1 MITISNKYLTL
12 QSVTEEDAEFI
23 LELRTG
29 QKGAFLNPTENN
41 IQKQIDY
48 IKKYKQK
55 EANKEE
61 YYFIIKLLDGEKIG
75 TIRIYDIR
83 GNSFCWGSWIIK
95 EGTPSGYG
103 GKSAFALYEFAFD
116 YLGFEQSHFDVR
128 KENKIVI
135 NFHKK
140 CGAEI
145 VDENNLDCFFIFTK
159 EQYENARDNIYEKY
173 HSPLDEVIIT

>member
-1 MITISNKYLTL
+1 MITISNKYITF
-12 QSVTEEDAEFI
+12 QSVSEKDAEFI

-29 QKGAFLNPTENN
+29 EKGAFLNPTENN

-48 IKKYKQK
+48 IKLYKQK

-61 YYFIIKLLDGEKIG
+61 YYFIIKRTSGEKIG

-95 EGTPSGYG
+95 EGVPSGFG

-116 YLGFEQSHFDVR
+116 YLGFKQSHFDVR
-128 KENKIVI
+128 KENPIVEFYKNI
-135 NFHKK
+135 
-140 CGAEI
+140 GAEI
-145 VDENNLDCFFIFTK
+145 VDENDLDYFFIFTK
-159 EQYENARDNIYEKY
+159 EQYKTARDNTYAKY
-173 HSPLDEVIIT
+173 HSPLINVDFN